1 MAAPPLGSAE
11 EVALASAAIRL
22 QARARGMAARRR
34 LRGRVHGVQA
44 AGHLQEA
51 GSRCGR
57 SSTMHMPS
65 RQRGRPSID
74 QQLQA
79 AARAQ
84 EAAAASGG
92 AAAAADE

>member
-1 MAAPPLGSAE
+1 
-11 EVALASAAIRL
+11 
-22 QARARGMAARRR
+22 
-34 LRGRVHGVQA
+34 
-44 AGHLQEA
+44 
-51 GSRCGR
+51 
-57 SSTMHMPS
+57 MHMPS

-92 AAAAADE
+92 AAATADEESVERLGLRLTVRLAVLISV